1 MGEGTRKLNLTL
13 KFADRLITLSTVVS
27 DFVDEGPEI
36 TVRRFNRWV
45 QRTRELLAGNIK
57 GDQLFRFDSLP
68 KPGRENSSLE
78 EIHYCSREHANFIRD
93 IVSEIERA

>member
-45 QRTRELLAGNIK
+45 KRTRELLAGNIE
-57 GDQLFRFDSLP
+57 GSRLFEFDSLP
-68 KPGRENSSLE
+68 KPGRENNSLE
-78 EIHYCSREHANFIRD
+78 EIHYCSREHADFLRNV
-93 IVSEIERA
+93 VSEIDGT